1 MIKFDVFSRVA
12 GAVQFTSEIEPRDKD
27 LGSVKLGLAVRWAV
41 KNDANLRDA
50 NLRGAYLRGANLRDA
65 NLRDAN
71 LRGANL
77 IGAKLSDAN
86 LIGANLRGAN
96 LIGANLSCVNLYCA
110 NLRGANLRDAN
121 LSDAHLR
128 GAYLRGANL
137 SDANLIGANL
147 GGANLR
153 DANLSG
159 ANGINDYVKC
169 IQIERYSITYTADI
183 LQIGCKRHLISEW
196 ADFDD
201 HRIAEMDGKGAL
213 KFWRKYKA
221 WIFQTI
227 EMCPAKPTVYVRPEA
242 EI

>member
-1 MIKFDVFSRVA
+1 MMKFDVFSRVS
-12 GAVQFTSEIEPRDKD
+12 GAVQFTSEIEASDKD
-27 LGSVKLGLAVRWAV
+27 LSSVKLGLAVRWAV
-41 KNDANLRDA
+41 KNYANLS
-50 NLRGAYLRGANLRDA
+50 
-65 NLRDAN
+65 
-71 LRGANL
+71 GANL
-77 IGAKLSDAN
+77 I
-86 LIGANLRGAN
+86 
-96 LIGANLSCVNLYCA
+96 
-110 NLRGANLRDAN
+110 
-121 LSDAHLR
+121 
-128 GAYLRGANL
+128 
-137 SDANLIGANL
+137 
-147 GGANLR
+147 
-153 DANLSG
+153 G

-201 HRIAEMDGKGAL
+201 HWIAEMDGKDAL

>member
-1 MIKFDVFSRVA
+1 MMKFDVFSRVS
-12 GAVQFTSEIEPRDKD
+12 GAVQFTSEIEASDKD
-27 LGSVKLGLAVRWAV
+27 LSSVKLGLAVRWAV
-41 KNDANLRDA
+41 KNYANLRDA
-50 NLRGAYLRGANLRDA
+50 NLSGAYLRGAYLRGAYLRGANLRDA
-65 NLRDAN
+65 NL
-71 LRGANL
+71 
-77 IGAKLSDAN
+77 SDAN
-86 LIGANLRGAN
+86 LS
-96 LIGANLSCVNLYCA
+96 GANLS
-110 NLRGANLRDAN
+110 GANLRDAN
-121 LSDAHLR
+121 LS
-128 GAYLRGANL
+128 
-137 SDANLIGANL
+137 
-147 GGANLR
+147 GANLR
-153 DANLSG
+153 DANLSGANLIG

-201 HRIAEMDGKGAL
+201 HWIAEMDGKDAL

>member
-12 GAVQFTSEIEPRDKD
+12 GAVQFTSEIEARDKD

-50 NLRGAYLRGANLRDA
+50 HLRGAYLRGANLRDA
-65 NLRDAN
+65 NL
-71 LRGANL
+71 
-77 IGAKLSDAN
+77 SD
-86 LIGANLRGAN
+86 
-96 LIGANLSCVNLYCA
+96 
-110 NLRGANLRDAN
+110 ANLRDAN
-121 LSDAHLR
+121 LSCVNLI
-128 GAYLRGANL
+128 GANL

-201 HRIAEMDGKGAL
+201 HRIAEMDGKDAL

-221 WIFQTI
+221 WILQTI

>member
-12 GAVQFTSEIEPRDKD
+12 GAVQFTSEIEARDKD

-50 NLRGAYLRGANLRDA
+50 
-65 NLRDAN
+65 
-71 LRGANL
+71 
-77 IGAKLSDAN
+77 
-86 LIGANLRGAN
+86 
-96 LIGANLSCVNLYCA
+96 
-110 NLRGANLRDAN
+110 
-121 LSDAHLR
+121 HLR
-128 GAYLRGANL
+128 GAYLR
-137 SDANLIGANL
+137 
-147 GGANLR
+147 GANLR